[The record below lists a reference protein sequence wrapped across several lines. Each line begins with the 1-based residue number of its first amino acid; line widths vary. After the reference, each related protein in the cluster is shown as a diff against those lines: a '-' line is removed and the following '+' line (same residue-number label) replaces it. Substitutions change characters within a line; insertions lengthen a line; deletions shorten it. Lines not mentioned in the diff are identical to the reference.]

1 MNPLRRRS
9 GGPALVAVLLLVA
22 ACGSPGPSATP
33 TAPPA
38 TASPTPSPSATAS
51 PGPTPTPVAS
61 DDHAALYEEIETQ
74 VAELRGL
81 QPTKPVDRAVLDEA
95 GLREFVTTSF
105 NEDNPEELVVGFE
118 RLYKAL
124 LLMPEDESLEDLY
137 VELLTSQ
144 VAGLYDDETKRMYVI
159 TRTGDI
165 GPIEKVTYA
174 HEFAHALQ
182 DQAFGLRALVG
193 EATDQGDRTLART
206 TLAEGDATLVM
217 SLWAQQHLTPAEL
230 AEAGSASDPE
240 AEAVLARMPA
250 ILKEPLLFPYTAGLA
265 LTFRDFQG
273 GGFAAVDARYQ
284 DPPDSTEQ
292 VLHDD
297 KLESNEQPVKV
308 AFPADLAG
316 RLGTGWTVSLQDTL
330 GEFQL
335 EIVLRDGGGSSGSV
349 SANAAAGWGGDRV
362 ALVEGPDG
370 ATGVVLD
377 TAWDTRADA
386 REFAAALDGLVASL
400 KAAGRSASVLTPGPR
415 RVVLVTADSD
425 RTLGRLANVLGLAG

>member
-1 MNPLRRRS
+1 M
-9 GGPALVAVLLLVA
+9 LVVLLLVA
-22 ACGSPGPSATP
+22 ACGSTGPSATP

-38 TASPTPSPSATAS
+38 TAAPTPSPSATPSSS
-51 PGPTPTPVAS
+51 PVPTPVPS
-61 DDHAALYEEIETQ
+61 DDSTALYEEIEAQ
-74 VAELRGL
+74 VSELRGL
-81 QPTKPVDRAVLDEA
+81 QPTKPVERAVLDEA
-95 GLREFVTTSF
+95 GLRQFITTSF
-105 NEDNPEELVVGFE
+105 NEDNPEELVEGFE

-124 LLMPEDESLEDLY
+124 LLMPGDETLEDLY
-137 VELLTSQ
+137 IDLLTSQ

-159 TRTGDI
+159 SRTGDI
-165 GPIEKVTYA
+165 GPTEKVTYA
-174 HEFAHALQ
+174 HEFTHALQ

-193 EATDQGDRTLART
+193 EATDQGDRSLART
-206 TLAEGDATLVM
+206 TLAEGDATLLM

-250 ILKEPLLFPYTAGLA
+250 ILKEALLFPYTAGLQ
-265 LTFRDFQG
+265 LTLSDWSG
-273 GGFAAVDARYQ
+273 GGFAAVDARYD
-284 DPPDSTEQ
+284 DPPDTTEQ
-292 VLHDD
+292 VLHAD
-297 KLESNEQPVKV
+297 KLAADEQAVKV
-308 AFPADLAG
+308 TFPADLAG
-316 RLGTGWTVSLQDTL
+316 RLGSGWSIPIQDTL

-335 EIVLRDGGGSSGSV
+335 EIVLRDGGGTSGST

-400 KAAGRSASVLTPGPR
+400 KAAGRSASVLTPEPR
-415 RVVLVTADSD
+415 RVVLVTADSN